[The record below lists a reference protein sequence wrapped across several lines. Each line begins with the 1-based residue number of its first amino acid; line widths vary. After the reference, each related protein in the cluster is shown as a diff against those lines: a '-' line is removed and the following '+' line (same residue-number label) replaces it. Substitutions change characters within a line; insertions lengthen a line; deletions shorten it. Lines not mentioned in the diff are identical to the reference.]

1 MIRCARRAYLAVCL
15 LLVAACS
22 TEQAG
27 SSLPSRS
34 AAASATASTPVPPAA
49 TRATDPTGIF
59 AIDALVRSRQL
70 PGIDLHVRYAE
81 RSTDQLT
88 LHLAFYNNGPE
99 ALASVSGVEPRA
111 ARLEGA
117 APPTPVEVSDSL
129 SSGIAPPEGWYAGGA
144 TNGSL
149 TFDAPQGPAFTL
161 DVPGFP
167 AVPFRLDTRLRQP
180 PQAQAPSEGSYEYR
194 FLAPSDQVDAVAL
207 DIKRAT
213 VVGAT
218 LELEIAFRNLSG
230 QALTFTEGPTGADAV
245 IFDGR
250 WNQYRPTDVEPAL
263 LGGIAP
269 VEGALEPWAANG
281 GVVRFPRPAAGQ
293 HILFKFPAFPL
304 IRVPLRQAAA
314 PALATTVDL
323 PPSAEPRPDALP
335 TPVPLA
341 ADVAAKAAASDL
353 LDELTQSLEA
363 RDRARYLAVFDPAL
377 QAEHGMLFDRMVDL
391 PLADLRWLPAG
402 DAGTL
407 TGDTLLG
414 LEATL
419 SYSVRDLPAN
429 RFQAAMELD
438 LRREGE
444 DWRIE
449 RVGGEQPYWAFAP
462 AEARR
467 LDAFWVFF
475 RPAMRDELPAVEREA
490 AAALDRVQAALPDRV
505 DPVSVIFVSE
515 SAAEF
520 EALTGRDPERFLGV
534 ALSRYDIGATG
545 LTIDSAAF
553 YINGAAFRTDPRQ
566 DRQQTITHELTHLA
580 LAQSTMPYTPLWLV
594 EGIAMEVSEDLP
606 TETMRALRQAGAV
619 EAFSL
624 TDFTVRR
631 SFATASPS
639 ADQTAADYAYSAFL
653 ARYLVE
659 TYGFDRFLAFYDSF
673 ADVPFEDV
681 RGQILAAAGDDPLD
695 DTLGALA
702 AELIGGRLQATLGL
716 DLATLERDF
725 KAWLPSQL
733 PVP

>member
-1 MIRCARRAYLAVCL
+1 MIRRARWAYLTICL

-22 TEQAG
+22 VEQAA
-27 SSLPSRS
+27 STRPSES
-34 AAASATASTPVPPAA
+34 IAASAATSTPAPPAA
-49 TRATDPTGIF
+49 TRPADPTGIF

-70 PGIDLHVRYAE
+70 PGIDLHVRFAE
-81 RSTDQLT
+81 RSADQLR

-99 ALASVSGVEPRA
+99 ALASVSGVDPRA

-117 APPTPVEVSDSL
+117 APQTPVEVSDSL

-149 TFDAPQGPAFTL
+149 TFTAPQGPAFTL

-167 AVPFRLDTRLRQP
+167 AVPFRLDTRLRQS
-180 PQAQAPSEGSYEYR
+180 PQAQAPPDGSYEYR
-194 FLAPSDQVDAVAL
+194 FLVPSDQVDAVAL
-207 DIKRAT
+207 EIEQAS
-213 VVGAT
+213 VAGAT
-218 LELEIAFRNLSG
+218 LELEVAFRNLSG

-250 WNQYRPTDVEPAL
+250 WNQYRPTDVGPAL

-281 GVVRFPRPAAGQ
+281 GVLRFPRPAAGQ

-304 IRVPLRQAAA
+304 IRVPLQQAAA
-314 PALATTVDL
+314 PALATTADL
-323 PPSAEPRPDALP
+323 PPSAEPRAALP
-335 TPVPLA
+335 TPAPLA
-341 ADVAAKAAASDL
+341 PDVEAKAAASDL
-353 LDELTQSLEA
+353 LGELTQSLTA
-363 RDRARYLAVFDPAL
+363 RDRARYLAVFGPAL
-377 QAEHGMLFDRMVDL
+377 QSEQGMLFDRMVDL
-391 PLADLRWLPAG
+391 PLIDLRWLPAG

-407 TGDTLLG
+407 AGDTLLG
-414 LEATL
+414 LEAIL
-419 SYSVRDLPAN
+419 SYRVRDLPSN
-429 RFQAAMELD
+429 RFQSPITLD

-444 DWRIE
+444 DWRIM

-475 RPAMRDELPAVEREA
+475 RPDMRDELPAVEREA
-490 AAALDRVQAALPDRV
+490 VAALARVRAALPNRV

-520 EALTGRDPERFLGV
+520 EALTGRDPDRFLGV

-566 DRQQTITHELTHLA
+566 DRQQTITHELAHLA
-580 LAQSTMPYTPLWLV
+580 LAPATMPYTPLWLV

-606 TETMRALRQAGAV
+606 VETMRTLNQAGAV

-624 TDFTVRR
+624 ADFTARR

-659 TYGFDRFLAFYDSF
+659 MYGFDRFLAFYDSF

-681 RGQILAAAGDDPLD
+681 RGQVLAAAGDDPLD

-702 AELIGGRLQATLGL
+702 AELIDGRLQATLGV
-716 DLATLERDF
+716 DLATFERDF